1 LAQPTR
7 EEALATLA
15 GGRSQMT
22 KLLSELTEEQFT
34 RGATIGGGA
43 WSAKDLLGHVAFW
56 EGIALETL
64 DAWRR
69 GEEPRIEQTFTVG
82 GVDALNA
89 WNEKRKAAW
98 SAEEVRSQAQD
109 VHHRLVTEIE
119 AMSDEEWR
127 SKAPYATERRRKLV
141 TELGS
146 VLGAPK
152 QPFGHA
158 FAHLPDLEAYVRSLR
173 AVS

>member
-1 LAQPTR
+1 MA
-7 EEALATLA
+7 
-15 GGRSQMT
+15 

-34 RGATIGGGA
+34 RRATIGGGA

-89 WNEKRKAAW
+89 WNEKRQAAW
-98 SAEEVRSQAQD
+98 SAERVRSQAED
-109 VHHRLVTEIE
+109 VHGRLVTEIG

-127 SKAPYATERRRKLV
+127 SKAPYATERRRRLV

-158 FAHLPDLEAYVRSLR
+158 FAHLPDLDRYVHSVRG
-173 AVS
+173 APA